1 MTTVVATHAVGNME
15 TWLAG
20 GAGRQELFKSFCT
33 SYRIYRHVDSDDVS
47 IVFEGVDLE
56 QMKATLSSP
65 EASAA
70 KAKHTVIDPV
80 EVYIG
85 IENGT

>member
-1 MTTVVATHAVGNME
+1 MTTVVATHAVGDME

-20 GAGRQELFKSFCT
+20 GAERQELFKAFCA
-33 SYRIYRHVDSDDVS
+33 SYRILRHVDSDEVS
-47 IVFEGVDLE
+47 LVFEGVDLE
-56 QMKATLSSP
+56 KMNATLSSP

-80 EVYIG
+80 EVYVE
-85 IENGT
+85 IESGT